1 MPEMPLP
8 PLEISVQET
17 QRLLAADGADL
28 RLIDVRDPEEYAH
41 CKLPGAELISLSV
54 LPAEAAAKL
63 PDKAADIILYCHH
76 GMRSARAAE
85 FLRQLGYTNAR
96 SMAGGI
102 ERWSTEIDSTVPR
115 Y

>member
-8 PLEISVQET
+8 PLEISVQDT

-41 CKLPGAELISLSV
+41 CKLPGAELISLAV

-63 PDKAADIILYCHH
+63 SDKAADIVLYCHH
-76 GMRSARAAE
+76 GMRSTRAAE
-85 FLRQLGYTNAR
+85 FLRQQGYTNAR